1 MMKVKPLLAA
11 VAAGL
16 LALAAQ
22 AQDVSGQLR
31 ARVED
36 KSVNA
41 RGPVAAANALQP
53 GTAAAPA
60 DVLAL
65 DAELRGQWR
74 WLNAAV
80 ALRQEKAEGL
90 PGRSTGVVNEL
101 YASGALG
108 LWQFSAGRKLV
119 SWDVGYAF
127 RPNDVVAQE
136 ERRTLLSSQVR
147 GRPLVSAEYF
157 DADTAWSLVWVNPNH
172 RDHERNGDEQALAG
186 RVYKRIGGLDAHG
199 FARWGEHT
207 GASVG
212 TALAWVA
219 TESLELHGSLRHARR
234 ADALL
239 ADSSVSG
246 LARSAPW
253 VSGMRS
259 NITQAL
265 VGLSWTGESRISV
278 LAEAWF
284 DGNAASS
291 QDWGT
296 WNARGAQLLGLAGRA
311 PAQALAGNL
320 AWQAQGFGGGSSLQQ
335 RNLFL
340 RLSWDHEGWTPAL
353 DCLYHPADGGQV
365 WTASLGWQGDRL
377 RIDAGLR
384 HYGGPSSSVLAQ
396 LPMRGQAYVAA
407 GWSF

>member
-1 MMKVKPLLAA
+1 MFKPLLIA
-11 VAAGL
+11 AAGL
-16 LALAAQ
+16 LAFTVQ
-22 AQDVSGQLR
+22 AQDWSGQLR

-41 RGPVAAANALQP
+41 QGPVAAANALLP
-53 GTAAAPA
+53 DTVGAPA
-60 DVLAL
+60 DVAAL
-65 DAELRGQWR
+65 DAELRGRWR

-80 ALRQEKAEGL
+80 ALHQEQAS
-90 PGRSTGVVNEL
+90 RSSAVVNEL
-101 YASGALG
+101 YASGGLG

-172 RDHERNGDEQALAG
+172 RDHERMGDEQALAG

-219 TESLELHGSLRHARR
+219 TESLELHGSLRYAQRT
-234 ADALL
+234 DALL
-239 ADSSVSG
+239 ADRSVSG

-253 VSGMRS
+253 IADMRS
-259 NITQAL
+259 GVTQAL

-278 LAEAWF
+278 MVEAWF
-284 DGNAASS
+284 DGNAATSE
-291 QDWGT
+291 DWRN
-296 WNARGAQLLGLAGRA
+296 WNARGLQLQGLAASAA
-311 PAQALAGNL
+311 PRQALAGNL
-320 AWQAQGFGGGSSLQQ
+320 AWQAQGFNGGSSLQQ
-335 RNLFL
+335 RNLFM
-340 RLSWDHEGWTPAL
+340 RMSWEHEGWTPAL
-353 DCLYHPADGGQV
+353 DCLYHPADGGQI
-365 WTASLGWQGDRL
+365 WTASLGWQGDRIRL
-377 RIDAGLR
+377 DAGLR
-384 HYGGPSSSVLAQ
+384 RYGGPSASVLAQ
-396 LPMRGQAYVAA
+396 LPQRGQAYVAA
-407 GWSF
+407 TWAF

>member
-1 MMKVKPLLAA
+1 MMLKPLLVVVAGLLAA
-11 VAAGL
+11 VA
-16 LALAAQ
+16 Q
-22 AQDVSGQLR
+22 AQDWSGQLR

-36 KSVNA
+36 KTANSQ
-41 RGPVAAANALQP
+41 GPVAAANALLP
-53 GTAAAPA
+53 GFAATPA
-60 DVLAL
+60 DASAL
-65 DAELRGQWR
+65 DVELRGQWR
-74 WLNAAV
+74 WLNAAA
-80 ALRQEKAEGL
+80 ALHHEQA
-90 PGRSTGVVNEL
+90 GRSSAVVNEL
-101 YASGALG
+101 YTSGGLG
-108 LWQFSAGRKLV
+108 NWQFSAGRKLV

-136 ERRTLLSSQVR
+136 ERRTLLSSQIQ
-147 GRPLVSAEYF
+147 GRPLLSAEYF
-157 DADTAWSLVWVNPNH
+157 DADTAWSLVWVNPTH
-172 RDHERNGDEQALAG
+172 RGHERNGDEQALAG
-186 RVYKRIGGLDAHG
+186 RVYRRIGGLDAHG

-219 TESLELHGSLRHARR
+219 TESLELHGSVRYARR

-239 ADSSVSG
+239 ADTSVTG

-253 VSGMRS
+253 MDGMRS

-265 VGLSWTGESRISV
+265 IGLSWTGESRISV
-278 LAEAWF
+278 MAEAWF
-284 DGNAASS
+284 DGNAASA
-291 QDWGT
+291 QEWRN
-296 WNARGAQLLGLAGRA
+296 WNARGAQLSGLAGRA

-320 AWQAQGFGGGSSLQQ
+320 AWQTRGFGGGSSLQR

-377 RIDAGLR
+377 RLDAGVR
-384 HYGGPSSSVLAQ
+384 RYGGPAHSVLAQ
-396 LPMRGQAYVAA
+396 LPQRGQAYAA
-407 GWSF
+407 ATWAF